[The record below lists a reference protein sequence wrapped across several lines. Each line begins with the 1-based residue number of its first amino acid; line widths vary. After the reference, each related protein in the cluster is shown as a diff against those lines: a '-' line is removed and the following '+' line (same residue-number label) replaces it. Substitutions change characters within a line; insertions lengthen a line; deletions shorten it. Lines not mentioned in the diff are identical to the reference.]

1 MQNFFFVTQN
11 LLSREISRYA
21 ALLFVAASLAAL
33 SGCGSGQAIPSEFPV
48 AASTTGPATA
58 SIQLLASSP
67 QLDSSGV
74 NTVDLTAVVLTST
87 KQTISGKTVTF
98 STGSDASAFI
108 NNISTG
114 GVTDSNGVVTA
125 KLNLGTSKA
134 NRTITL
140 SASADSATTSA
151 SVDVTG
157 TTVTVS
163 GTSSLAFLATT
174 TLIFSVKDSAGTALP
189 GVTVSVT
196 SATGNTIVLTSSGIT
211 NSAGQV
217 SAAITASAVG
227 DDTITATAAGA
238 STTQVLTVSADSFT
252 FTPLANSDINLG
264 ATQAIT
270 INWTKNGAVQ
280 AGQTVTFSASRG
292 TIAGSPAIT
301 DATGKTTGVTIT
313 SVNTAGPAI
322 ITAAGGTGTPAATL
336 DVVFVATSASSVTAQ
351 AVPGTISYT
360 TGSASQTNNS
370 STISVIVRDA
380 SNNLVKNASVNFTIT
395 SDPSGG
401 RLTSSSVTTD
411 VSGSASVTYVAGAT
425 SSPSNGVVIAATVS
439 AVNGVAI
446 IPAISTTTSL
456 TVAGQANLVSLGTD
470 NLVGGLAPVNTK
482 TYIATVTDTGGNRV
496 AGATVIFS
504 LQPARFRKGTY
515 VADTV
520 NNVWVQN
527 IKATCANEDASPP
540 AFDGII
546 QAGEDLN
553 GNGKLDPGGV
563 ATVNTSALTDAAG
576 NATATITY
584 PKDHSHWAEVTL
596 VARTGVAGNDP
607 PTTVSFFVPGLAADY
622 TDLAVSPPG
631 PTSPYGAG
639 VSTLCTNT
647 L

>member
-11 LLSREISRYA
+11 LLNREISRCS
-21 ALLFVAASLAAL
+21 ALLFLAASLTAL
-33 SGCGSGQAIPSEFPV
+33 SGCGSGQALPQEFPV
-48 AASTTGPATA
+48 VASTTGPATA

-67 QLDSSGV
+67 QIDSSGA

-125 KLNLGTSKA
+125 KLNLGSSKA

-140 SASADSATTSA
+140 SASADSASTSA

-163 GTSSLAFLATT
+163 GTSSLAFGAATT
-174 TLIFSVKDSAGTALP
+174 LLFSVKDSAGTALP
-189 GVTVSVT
+189 GVTVNVT
-196 SATGNTIVLTSSGIT
+196 SKTGNTIVLTPSTGIT

-252 FTPLANSDINLG
+252 FIPLANSDINLG

-270 INWTKNGAVQ
+270 VNWTKNGAAQ

-301 DATGKTTGVTIT
+301 DATGKTTGVTI
-313 SVNTAGPAI
+313 SSINTAGPAI
-322 ITAAGGTGTPAATL
+322 ITAAGSTGTPAATL

-401 RLTSSSVTTD
+401 KLTSSSVTTD

-425 SSPSNGVVIAATVS
+425 SSPANGVVIAATVS

-446 IPAISTTTSL
+446 PVISTTTTL

-470 NLVGGLAPVNTK
+470 NLVGGTAPVNTK

-515 VADTV
+515 VADIV

-563 ATVNTSALTDAAG
+563 ATVNTSALSDAAG

-607 PTTVSFFVPGLAADY
+607 PTTVSFFLPGAAADY

-639 VSTLCTNT
+639 TSTLCSNT

>member
-11 LLSREISRYA
+11 LLNREISRYSVFFFLA
-21 ALLFVAASLAAL
+21 ATLAAL
-33 SGCGSGQAIPSEFPV
+33 SGCGSGQAIPQEFPV
-48 AASTTGPATA
+48 AVSTTGPATA
-58 SIQLLASSP
+58 SIQLLVSSP
-67 QLDSSGV
+67 QIDSSGA

-114 GVTDSNGVVTA
+114 GVTDDNGVVTA
-125 KLNLGTSKA
+125 KLNVGSSKA

-140 SASADSATTSA
+140 SASSDSASTSA

-157 TTVTVS
+157 TAVTVS
-163 GTSSLAFLATT
+163 GTSSLTSGATT

-189 GVTVSVT
+189 GVTMSVT
-196 SATGNTIVLTSSGIT
+196 SKTGNTIVLTPSTGIT

-217 SAAITASAVG
+217 SAAITATAVG
-227 DDTITATAAGA
+227 DDTITATAAGGT
-238 STTQVLTVSADSFT
+238 TTQDLTVSADSFA
-252 FTPLANSDINLG
+252 FTPLANTDIPLG
-264 ATQAIT
+264 TAQALSV
-270 INWTKNGAVQ
+270 NWTKNGAAIADGTAVS
-280 AGQTVTFSASRG
+280 FSTSRG
-292 TIAGSPAIT
+292 SVSAGSANT
-301 DATGKTTGVTIT
+301 LAGVASGVTVSSAT
-313 SVNTAGPAI
+313 TAGPAI
-322 ITAAGGTGTPAATL
+322 ITAAGPGGTPAATL
-336 DVVFVATSASSVTAQ
+336 DVIFVATSASNVTAQ

-370 STISVIVRDA
+370 STISVVVRDA
-380 SNNLVKNASVNFTIT
+380 SNNLVKNARVNFTIT
-395 SDPSGG
+395 SDPSAGK
-401 RLTSSSVTTD
+401 LTSSSVTTD

-439 AVNGVAI
+439 AVNGVT
-446 IPAISTTTSL
+446 IPAISTSTSL

-515 VADTV
+515 VADII
-520 NNVWVQN
+520 NNVWVQD

-563 ATVNTSALTDAAG
+563 ATVNTSAVTDAAG

-607 PTTVSFFVPGLAADY
+607 PTTVSFFLPGAAADY

-631 PTSPYGAG
+631 PISPYGAG
-639 VSTLCTNT
+639 TSVLCTNT